1 MFCKKYKQKVSQ
13 QTKTLNEQAALINA
27 IEKSNAIIEFDLS
40 GKVLTAN
47 TNFLNVMGY
56 KLDEIV
62 GQHHKMFLA
71 SQETSSSEYEG
82 FWQKLRA
89 GNFVAGRFKRVAK
102 NGKTI
107 WLEAN
112 YNPILNDTGKPYKF
126 VKFATDV
133 TAKVEHEIEAQAQI
147 TAINLVMATIEFDT
161 QGNILTANDNF
172 LKVMG
177 YSLSEVQGKH
187 HSMFAVGDFAQ
198 TPAYKAFWD
207 KLAKGQAFSDT
218 YERKTKNG
226 KSVWLEASYNP
237 ILNPDGQVCK
247 VIKYATDIGSNK
259 NSILLD
265 AVIDD
270 ASNVV
275 NAMASGDLSAHMQ
288 NHIDPDATTLY
299 DQNITKLSG
308 SIGELGSKLQG
319 VISEA
324 LEAANTVNDVS
335 GEVATSA
342 LDLSQRVQ
350 EQAAALEE
358 TSATMNE
365 MNSQVQSNTQNAQEA
380 EQVSNDVQSKAKS
393 GQAIMRDTITA
404 METIQ
409 ESSHRISD
417 IVTLIDGIAFQT
429 NLLALN
435 AAVEAARAGEH
446 GRGFAVVAGEVRNLA
461 QKSAEAAKDI
471 KKLIEETV
479 SRVTQGVNLA
489 SDSGEMLT
497 EINEAIHTVTQMITQ
512 ISQASTE
519 QAEGVHQVHQAI
531 TQIDEVTQQNAA
543 LVEETSASA
552 ENLKDLSES
561 LNQSMGYFNRGTHH
575 QNQIPVKQKIK
586 NQQNLVNIQSV
597 QKTELSSFLTNSNTV
612 EIPANAEKWDEF

>member
-1 MFCKKYKQKVSQ
+1 MFCREYKQKINK
-13 QTKTLNEQAALINA
+13 QTKILDEQAAFINA
-27 IEKSNAIIEFDLS
+27 IEKSSAIIEFDLS

-47 TNFLNVMGY
+47 PNFLHLMGY
-56 KLDEIV
+56 ELEEIV
-62 GQHHKMFLA
+62 GKPHRIFIAPEEA
-71 SQETSSSEYEG
+71 SSAEYED
-82 FWQKLRA
+82 FWRKLRA
-89 GNFVAGRFKRVAK
+89 GDFVSSRFKRIAK
-102 NGKTI
+102 NGNTI
-107 WLEAN
+107 WLEAS
-112 YNPILNDTGKPYKF
+112 YNPILDKTGKPYKF
-126 VKFATDV
+126 VKFATDI
-133 TAKVEHEIEAQAQI
+133 TEKVQHEIEVQAEI
-147 TAINLVMATIEFDT
+147 NAINSVMATIEFDT

-172 LKVMG
+172 LKIMG
-177 YSLSEVQGKH
+177 YTLSEIQGKH
-187 HSMFAVGDFAQ
+187 HSMFAVGNFAQ
-198 TPAYKAFWD
+198 TPAYKALWD
-207 KLAKGQAFSDT
+207 NLAKGQAFSDT

-226 KSVWLEASYNP
+226 ETVWLEGSYNP

-259 NSILLD
+259 NAILLD
-265 AVIDD
+265 KVIDD
-270 ASNVV
+270 ASNVIDK
-275 NAMASGDLSAHMQ
+275 MAGGNLSAQMQ
-288 NHIDPDATTLY
+288 NHIDPDAASLY
-299 DQNITKLSG
+299 DQNIIKLSG
-308 SIGELGSKLQG
+308 TIEELGSKLQD

-393 GQAIMRDTITA
+393 GQTIMVDTINA
-404 METIQ
+404 MENIQ

-471 KKLIEETV
+471 KNLIEETV
-479 SRVTQGVNLA
+479 TRVTQGVKLA

-497 EINEAIHTVTQMITQ
+497 DINDAIQIVTQMITQ
-512 ISQASTE
+512 IAQASTE

-552 ENLKDLSES
+552 ENLKDQSES
-561 LNQSMGYFNRGTHH
+561 LNHTMGFFNRGTQH
-575 QNQIPVKQKIK
+575 QSQTPHKKRIK
-586 NQQNLVNIQSV
+586 NQQKIVDIQPV
-597 QKTELSSFLTNSNTV
+597 ENNKVSSFSTDSNTV
-612 EIPANAEKWDEF
+612 EIPANAEKWEEF

>member
-1 MFCKKYKQKVSQ
+1 MFCKEYKQKISK
-13 QTKTLNEQAALINA
+13 QTKTINEQAALIKA
-27 IEKSNAIIEFDLS
+27 IEKSNAVIEFDLS

-56 KLDEIV
+56 KLEEVV
-62 GQHHKMFLA
+62 GQHHKIFIA
-71 SQETSSSEYEG
+71 SNEASSSEYED

-89 GNFVAGRFKRVAK
+89 GDFVAGRFKRVTK
-102 NGKTI
+102 HGKTI
-107 WLEAN
+107 WLEAS
-112 YNPILNDTGKPYKF
+112 YNPILDETGKLYKF
-126 VKFATDV
+126 VKLATNV
-133 TAKVEHEIEAQAQI
+133 TAKVENEIEVQAQI
-147 TAINLVMATIEFDT
+147 NAINLVMATIEFDT

-172 LKVMG
+172 LQVMG
-177 YSLSEVQGKH
+177 YSLSEVKGKH
-187 HSMFAVGDFAQ
+187 HSMFAVGDLAQ
-198 TPAYKAFWD
+198 TPAYKEFWD
-207 KLAKGQAFSDT
+207 KLANGQAFSDT
-218 YERKTKNG
+218 YERRTKSG

-237 ILNPDGQVCK
+237 ILNPDGQVYK
-247 VIKYATDIGSNK
+247 VIKFATDIGSNK

-265 AVIDD
+265 TVIDD
-270 ASNVV
+270 ASTVI
-275 NAMASGDLSAHMQ
+275 NAMAGGDLSAHMQ
-288 NHIDPDATTLY
+288 NHINPDAATLY

-308 SIGELGSKLQG
+308 SIGELGSRLQR

-380 EQVSNDVQSKAKS
+380 EQVSNDVQSKAQS

-497 EINEAIHTVTQMITQ
+497 GINEAIHTVTQMITQ
-512 ISQASTE
+512 IAQASTE

-561 LNQSMGYFNRGTHH
+561 LNHSMGYFNRGMNH
-575 QNQIPVKQKIK
+575 QIQTPAKQPIK
-586 NQQNLVNIQSV
+586 NQQEIVKIEPV
-597 QKTELSSFLTNSNTV
+597 QKAETPSSSTNSNTG
-612 EIPANAEKWDEF
+612 EMEANAEKWDEF